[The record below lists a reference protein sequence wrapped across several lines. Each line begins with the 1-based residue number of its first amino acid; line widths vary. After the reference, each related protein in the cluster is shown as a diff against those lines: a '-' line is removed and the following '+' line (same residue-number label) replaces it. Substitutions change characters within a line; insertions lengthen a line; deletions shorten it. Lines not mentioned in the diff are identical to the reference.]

1 MNPSSPV
8 KTLPAVILLMALT
21 APICL
26 AQKATFDPKLRNL
39 VRARAQDLIS
49 SRKTAGLVVGLL
61 TKQGSMVIGFGTT
74 GREDASKP
82 DGRTLFEIGSIT
94 KVFTALLLADLAE
107 KGKVKLETP
116 LRTLLPDGQKLPR
129 HTGGEITL
137 LDLATHTSG
146 LPRMPTMK
154 DLRDPFAAQNAQ
166 VVHAFLASLADK
178 PAGSPRYSYSNLGFG
193 VLGHTLGTVA
203 RLPYEQL
210 LKNNI
215 CKPLGLRDT
224 GITLTRTQKNRLARG
239 HQADVRR
246 DDPLSPTGRWNFAD
260 LEGCGAIVSS
270 VDDLLIFLQHQAAIT
285 KSPLRKI
292 MDASQQQRR
301 DRPGKRSSVAL
312 GWHLEGRPDDTDSI
326 IWHNGGTNGY
336 TSFAGFFKKPQ
347 VGLVILN
354 NSNWSVTAMGF
365 EILKR
370 LAAKT
375 D

>member
-1 MNPSSPV
+1 MNPKITV
-8 KTLPAVILLMALT
+8 NTLTAVILLMAMT

-26 AQKATFDPKLRNL
+26 AQKAGIDPKLRNL
-39 VRARAQDLIS
+39 VRERAQDLVS
-49 SRKTAGLVVGLL
+49 SRKTVGLVVGLL

-74 GREDASKP
+74 GREGAGRP
-82 DGRTLFEIGSIT
+82 DGRTLFEIGSIS
-94 KVFTALLLADLAE
+94 KVFTALLLADLVE

-116 LRTLLPDGQKLPR
+116 LRTLLPDGLKLPR

-146 LPRMPTMK
+146 LPRMPTIK
-154 DLRDPFAAQNAQ
+154 DWRDPFAAQKAQ
-166 VVHAFLASLADK
+166 VVHAFLASIADK

-193 VLGHTLGTVA
+193 ILGHTLGTVA
-203 RLPYEQL
+203 GLPYEQL

-224 GITLTRTQKNRLARG
+224 GITLTSTQKKRLARG
-239 HQADVRR
+239 HQVDVRR
-246 DDPLSPTGRWNFAD
+246 DDPLTPTGRWNFAD

-270 VDDLLIFLQHQAAIT
+270 ADDLLIFLQHQAAIT
-285 KSPLRKI
+285 ESPLRKI
-292 MDASQQQRR
+292 MNASQQQRR
-301 DRPGKRSSVAL
+301 DRPGKQSSVAL
-312 GWHLEGRPDDTDSI
+312 GWHLEGRPDDSATL

-336 TSFAGFFKKPQ
+336 ASFAGFEKKGQ

-365 EILKR
+365 EILKK
-370 LAAKT
+370 LAART